1 MIGLC
6 GKCGKQ
12 HEWGIEC
19 PPSLCGYCGTVH
31 KRNELE
37 NWKYCEQNDIFKAKL
52 KAHIEY
58 SKKIT
63 KEIWSQPEKEV
74 EEEGVESK

>member
-1 MIGLC
+1 MTKIINN
-6 GKCGKQ
+6 Q
-12 HEWGIEC
+12 HKKPYGNC
-19 PPSLCGYCGTVH
+19 ALCGYCGTVH